1 MDLSLNSY
9 AIMQKGNG
17 NKLKKV
23 VFCNKILYTFH
34 DTDIIRTVIFHNIIS
49 FLIYGYDGF
58 LLSCIKIELS
68 T

>member
-23 VFCNKILYTFH
+23 VFYVADVPKIFE
-34 DTDIIRTVIFHNIIS
+34 NA
-49 FLIYGYDGF
+49 FLIP
-58 LLSCIKIELS
+58 
-68 T
+68 